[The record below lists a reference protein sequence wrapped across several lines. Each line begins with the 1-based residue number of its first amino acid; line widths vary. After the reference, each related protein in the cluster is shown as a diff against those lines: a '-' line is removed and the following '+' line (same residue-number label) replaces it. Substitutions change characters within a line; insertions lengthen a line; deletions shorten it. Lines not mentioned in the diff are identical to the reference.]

1 MADEPDG
8 LEEIWR
14 RLARPFS
21 TGDTVSA
28 ITGLSRSAI
37 GELSS
42 TVLAT
47 SDEALDLLDSFPR
60 SVRALGT
67 SMSSTAERCIGE
79 LRGPVL
85 WSETLSARAS
95 SFGDPDL
102 YICSSPRMAYDIAE
116 NRVLVAALAAVAE
129 GARTAVEHIGGE
141 ARYEDP
147 AIGQVLHNGNLA
159 LRALEHPS
167 LKDVKRGR
175 PTAREMRRARSSK
188 RRKTYDPAVRLLDR
202 AEEPLGV
209 GSVRTLCDR
218 RTRAQHRMLARVITT
233 LEELHDPL
241 PPIRAERGVLMAGPV
256 RYRHPARRVG
266 REGPPA
272 GVTIGDVLM
281 DVPEGTGQL
290 DVDREAAALA
300 ERSEGHQ
307 ARLVVDLDQVE
318 ATVVEAITLATSA

>member
-1 MADEPDG
+1 MVEGPDG

-28 ITGLSRSAI
+28 LTGLSRSAI

-47 SDEALDLLDSFPR
+47 SDEAVDLLDSFPR

-67 SMSSTAERCIGE
+67 SMTSTAERCIGE

-147 AIGQVLHNGNLA
+147 VISQVLHNGNLA

-167 LKDVKRGR
+167 LKDVKRGK
-175 PTAREMRRARSSK
+175 PTSREMRRARSSK
-188 RRKTYDPAVRLLDR
+188 RRKTYEPAVRLLDR

-218 RTRAQHRMLARVITT
+218 RTRAQHSVLARVVAA
-233 LEELHDPL
+233 LEELHGPL
-241 PPIRAERGVLMAGPV
+241 PAIRAERGVLMAGPV

-266 REGPPA
+266 PDAAPA
-272 GVTIGDVLM
+272 GVTIGDVLL

-290 DVDREAAALA
+290 DLEAEEARLA
-300 ERSEGHQ
+300 ERAGDLES
-307 ARLVVDLDQVE
+307 RLVTSLDQVDE
-318 ATVVEAITLATSA
+318 AVAEAIAIATGT